1 MARCCGGSTC
11 SCKYV
16 EGRHLEITGS
26 GTAAD
31 PFVFAVQTHL
41 TTDDT
46 EQFQLALSGS
56 GTLDSPW
63 LLQVTYS
70 GGAGLNGLPD
80 VDADLPD
87 DGYVLGYDASTQ
99 TWVPQAP
106 TTVAAGTNT
115 VGNGID
121 GDGSSGDA
129 LVAVGNAA
137 RYISVTGSGIG
148 LSDAGI
154 NRLVRVFDTI
164 AARDAASPVPVEG
177 TLAFV
182 ADTPDALYYY
192 DGADWVVVIRGRGR
206 DIDDEFLATSGSYAG
221 GPIVTYFRQISTT
234 TDGSGAF
241 VALPSADLTNYSGVL
256 SCKVIPSGAGTAW
269 IPMVTTG
276 GGGVN
281 CRAVRVSDGANLAG
295 ASITATVEATLY

>member
-1 MARCCGGSTC
+1 
-11 SCKYV
+11 
-16 EGRHLEITGS
+16 
-26 GTAAD
+26 
-31 PFVFAVQTHL
+31 VFAVQTHL

-192 DGADWVVVIRGRGR
+192 DGAA
-206 DIDDEFLATSGSYAG
+206 ATS
-221 GPIVTYFRQISTT
+221 TT
-234 TDGSGAF
+234 SSSPPPVPTRVGRSS
-241 VALPSADLTNYSGVL
+241 PTSARSAPPPTGRARSWPYPRLT
-256 SCKVIPSGAGTAW
+256 
-269 IPMVTTG
+269 
-276 GGGVN
+276 
-281 CRAVRVSDGANLAG
+281 
-295 ASITATVEATLY
+295 